1 MAAQVISFHCVLK
14 NKLGQVISS
23 TTARDVL
30 TEGQTIGVLP
40 ALALALKDVTQGERR
55 TINLRA
61 EDAYGFYDPKLC
73 VKRWREELM
82 AGEGIREGEQVRYKI
97 GGVERLCRVTDATE
111 NFVTL
116 DANHPLAGQD
126 LVFEIEALEARDAT
140 AGDFYDEAPVGKIL
154 H

>member
-14 NKLGQVISS
+14 NKLGQIISS

-30 TEGQTIGVLP
+30 TEGFTVGVLP
-40 ALALALKDVTQGERR
+40 ALALALKDVIRGERR

-61 EDAYGFYDPKLC
+61 EEAYGFYDPKLV

-82 AGEGIREGEQVRYKI
+82 AGDGIREGEQVRYMI
-97 GGVERLCRVTDATE
+97 NGVERLCRVIDSSE

-126 LVFEIEALEARDAT
+126 LVFEIEALEARAAT
-140 AGDFYDEAPVGKIL
+140 AGDFYDEPPVGKLL